1 MSVSSAL
8 NTAVSGLTA
17 QSVALSNL
25 SNNISNSQTIG
36 YKTVDTSFSDYVEA
50 SGALEGQSGNVMATT
65 QYANQTNGP
74 ITSSTAN
81 GALAINGNGFFAV
94 NEISGQSSTSTP
106 SLSATQYYTRAGDFS
121 SNKDGYLVNSAGEYL
136 DGYMASA
143 TTGVV
148 NTGTLTPINVNN
160 VVYRPTATTT
170 VTAAATVPG
179 SSTLPAVAAT
189 PSTSNETV
197 YDSLGAAH
205 TLGMTWTQTAGAT
218 ATTSGTYTL
227 SVTGAATSP
236 ASATVAFN
244 PDGTLQS
251 ITSLATGSTTL
262 PAGTSVT
269 AAGAPASFDI
279 GPVGLGNADIT
290 LNLGTV
296 NPTSGG
302 TGTMMNSTVG
312 ATFSGGI
319 AAQDGTASGTQT
331 GFNMETD
338 GSVMATFDNG
348 ETQLIGKVPLAIFG
362 NANAL
367 QAQDGQ
373 AYTATAASGAA
384 SMQLAATNGAGGLE
398 TKAIEGSNTSLDT
411 DLTKLIVAQQAYGT
425 SAKVVTTADEMLQTA
440 LSMKQ

>member
-106 SLSATQYYTRAGDFS
+106 SLSATQYYTR
-121 SNKDGYLVNSAGEYL
+121 AGEYL

-319 AAQDGTASGTQT
+319 ATQDGTASGTQT

-384 SMQLAATNGAGGLE
+384 SLQLAATNGAGGLE

-411 DLTKLIVAQQAYGT
+411 DLTKLIVAQQAYGA
-425 SAKVVTTADEMLQTA
+425 SAKVVTTANEMLQTV